1 MPIALKPG
9 SLKDP
14 EIAALFRTE
23 DPESYFADLREI
35 GHGSFGAKW
44 NDIVKEV
51 KFLKNLRH
59 ENIVEFKACFLKDHT
74 CWLVMEYCVGSA
86 SDILE
91 VHKKPLREQEIS
103 AICQQVLHGLRYLH
117 SLGRIHRDVKAGNI
131 LLTDSGVVK
140 LADFGSASLV
150 CPAQSFV
157 GTPYWMAPEVIL
169 AMDEGRYNDRADVWS
184 LGITCIELGTEK
196 KPPFFNMNAMSALY
210 HIAQNDSPSLPVGS
224 WSSDFHDF
232 VDQCLIKD
240 PALRFS
246 TETCLLH
253 PFISSARPASILFD
267 LIQRTKLLVRD
278 LDHFQYRKLRKLMYL
293 DEQQSGSSAEVSSL
307 DSEDIDSVDDDLC
320 AESASSRS
328 DSYTSTQSL
337 CGAMRSS
344 ITSVS
349 SLKKAQRS
357 LVPIVPLADDSTT
370 SPLSRTPPP
379 SGSVDTDT
387 DTDVTPPRP
396 SLTPTAKTASM
407 EMNHEQQQQQQHQHQ
422 QQEQQQQLSI
432 VGPRRR
438 KEEILA
444 WRRSRFA
451 TIRPTVTIAREQT
464 EYAAENNMH
473 EQMSGYKRMR
483 REHQKELKQ
492 LEEKFNSEMDNLKM
506 KLDREYENLLLQF
519 HKEMDKLHVTH
530 RQELD
535 KRLKTNEELER
546 KLRKAIVQQQEVEMK
561 ALQMQLKKEYKVN
574 KERLKQELKM
584 ENSSKS
590 FVEGNLKTSKQ
601 NHLHV
606 QAEAE
611 NRLIA
616 DHKFYLDFEIRKLK
630 RRRLLHYH
638 QLEQD
643 LIREEL
649 GVRGRQLQ
657 SAHTLLRRHH
667 ELTRDLEMRQLNS
680 LQNLRCQHLQ
690 KQHASE
696 LQNQQAYMKRV
707 QDELRKK
714 HAMQVK
720 QQPKELKQKELQIR
734 RQFRQAVKTQTRQYK
749 LLQLQLTQDLP
760 KDEQREVVARLKD
773 EQKRKLALLAE
784 QYEGS
789 IGEMMEKQTVQLE
802 TWQEEEARQTK
813 DKLNEELELLMAF
826 QSKQRMQMDQH
837 HEREKGRLNEKVSL
851 RLAVLENK
859 MDDEVT
865 QFERERQDRLNQLQT
880 RQNQELDVFDQASIH
895 LGFSLIALSASSSS
909 TSTASGS
916 SSSAT
921 AVANKPGVINSAS
934 IQDAIHQQPTTDNSF
949 QAVTAHHHHQHLSSS
964 SSSSKQRYEL
974 LEEDYRKNGRIEG
987 MPILKKE
994 EVCVAFSVDYN
1005 KICDSFER
1013 LEKRSSIVFSL
1024 LQAYGLL
1031 DQVRLFKPLIAD
1043 ESTVGVF
1050 HSDDYISF
1058 VKNASAGLIAEV
1070 EDVESEPMRDYGLGY
1085 DCPIFPALYEYG
1097 RATVGATVHCAQLL
1111 VDGKAKLAVNV
1122 NGGWHH
1128 ARRSAAAGF
1137 CYFNDCVVGILKLRE
1152 RFKRVLYID
1161 LDAHH
1166 GDAVEDAFCSTRSV
1180 LTVSLHCYEA
1190 GFYPCSGSM
1199 DDVGVGS
1206 GKYYAVNVP
1215 FRQGLVDEQLL
1226 STFDALVPKI
1236 VHLYRPEVVF
1246 LQLGTDGLAGDPV
1259 AAFNLTPSAYAG
1271 VVCRVLGFGKPC
1283 LLVGGGGYKPTNVSR
1298 CWALV
1303 LGALLGQNLDDDIPE
1318 HAFFSAYGPD
1328 FVLCNRHS
1336 TGTIPNLNTDHQLN
1350 ELYILERNKKNKNG
1364 TRRKNCPKL
1373 WLVME
1378 PDDDLIAWVDPDL
1391 LAREKK
1397 ITAIKKM
1404 LYASSGISNG
1414 LPSSTSSTRTTI
1426 NDGRLSLSSLADSVA
1441 QLRFANSGD
1450 SGNSNE
1456 NASSTAVER
1465 SRSLD
1470 SCLFVE
1476 FDPLNDEHY
1485 SSTSANPAEVESGPD
1500 LVVEES
1506 KKPTEGDNHAAC
1518 GQQFFHLVD
1527 YCSNASL
1534 QTRRLVDYSKSVIA
1548 DLVDQSDIYRKLVVS
1563 RRRFDLVSPDTSLKV
1578 TVHTP
1583 FDQTAPVLLFACH
1596 IRSSIGQIIGCVLC
1610 SFNSTRLLP
1619 IEQYAIKRFGVDEYL
1634 LPDSSLADYVFIH
1647 DCLKLGHDPELEL
1660 VDLAKIIQTA
1670 KIDES
1675 SLLPTLINNN
1685 NNVNSTTGIG
1695 LLKRDDLQVV
1705 LNTIRQECEKLID
1718 ESAAVDAVHRKVNS
1732 KFVVQSVKALCSLF
1746 HRVENLSLIKA
1757 VKKFITACNMEI
1769 VVNGEMQSEIAIRK
1783 KYKNVKNAI
1792 SYLVDAI
1799 EKFCINFCQSFEV
1812 DFSVELSANFRTDP
1826 STSCPFRPLD
1836 ITDSEVNFHFMI
1848 ETVHSLPQNW
1858 TTKYSQFYLACHLI
1872 HGDRELCSAF
1882 KTNCGRSDRH
1892 FYEYLL
1898 FDAWITL
1905 PIPLCALPRETKLCL
1920 ALYGQRIDSNPSS
1933 CDQNSS
1939 TTAGIV
1945 ACLID
1950 EQLCFSVTPLF
1961 DIDNIL
1967 LNGTKFVTFYPGSE
1981 LKSWLPQL
1989 SCQWSESP
1997 ICVVS
2002 FPYNEP
2008 KMRFPHILPNAT
2020 LNIGK
2025 FDQLDCNV
2033 KLLLEDMI
2041 ENRALKELDRDEKDF
2056 IWEKRIYLTN
2066 FDEALPLVLSSAI
2079 SWDWACLS
2087 NIYALVQL
2095 WRPVPTGIA
2104 MELLLPNCPDEF
2116 VRKYAVSCLE
2126 CNPVDSLMD
2135 ILPQLVEVLRFERFE
2150 CSSLAECLLKFAVE
2164 SRAFAELES
2173 HKTHPGLGL
2182 RCRLL
2187 QNVLVTVVGPGMPTE
2202 VRLQVE
2208 LLSRLDSIS
2217 EMVKRESRDDK
2228 KSKAL
2233 LVQLHLLDSW
2243 LLQTHVRVPLN
2254 PSVLAVGVF
2263 TENSKIYRS
2272 LTCPVKVSFRTVS
2285 SNFDVMYKSGDDLR
2299 QDSLVLQMIRLMDH
2313 LWLKENLDLRMVV
2326 FRILPLQDKKGVI
2339 ELVKNSK
2346 TLREIQVEEG
2356 GMTGVLRDD
2365 LIQKWLQ
2372 KQNPSELEYQIALK
2386 NFRLSCAGWS
2396 VGTYVL
2402 GIGDRH
2408 NDNVMITSKGHLFH
2422 IDFGKYL
2429 GDAQMFGS
2437 FRRDRVPF
2445 LLTNDMLYAIN
2456 AGESTKSAFFQQF
2469 VDCCCN
2475 AFNIIRKHSTL
2486 FVNLMQLVMLYS
2498 SIPGLTRDSIAYMYQ
2513 NFWLECTDSEASM
2526 RFTRLIEETLR
2537 SKFPKLNFLVHTV
2550 VQGQRKTGHL
2560 STGQIL
2566 SFVPQTYT
2574 AQTDGTI
2581 QSVQVIDCE
2590 KWHVPAKVYMYKMK
2604 VERENVKVPSFVYRS
2619 YDEFCEFAE
2628 SIYFRFPLIKM
2639 HSLPRGVT
2647 LRSNVRGVAVRRQ
2660 SEIAQFIRSLFHYA
2674 EEISHSDLVY
2684 TFFHPIF
2691 RDEQADIKSKTQN
2704 LHHPENV
2711 SGEVKVQVE
2720 FRQGLLEIFIN
2731 HARNLSLINGI
2742 NLPDSYVKCYILPD
2756 KRGWSKKKTRV
2767 VRGTRD
2773 PTYNEMFV
2781 YRVPASQLKCKV
2793 LEISV
2798 WHYDLLKG
2806 NNFLGSIAIPMA
2818 DICDIPVQMAN
2829 TKWAYVRK
2837 FEQAEMCLMNTWIVV
2852 RLDGCSFRR
2861 FTEEHR
2867 FEKPN
2872 DLAGLKLMYSA
2883 AKSVMNNYKDIR
2895 IAYGHSDE
2903 FSFVFWKRTN
2913 LWNRRLQKFVS
2924 TITSLF
2930 TSNYI
2935 FQWNFHFND
2944 NRPLIWAPCFDGRV
2958 ILYPTDENLTD
2969 YLKWRQ
2975 ADCHINNL
2983 YNTVF
2988 WKLVNEGQ
2996 LKPAEAEKRLCGST
3010 AADKN
3015 EILFSQFNTNYNN
3028 EPDIFRKGTVLYR
3041 NVDGETVNTF
3051 HGSIIDDQFWQS
3063 NAHLLN

>member
-344 ITSVS
+344 ITS
-349 SLKKAQRS
+349 
-357 LVPIVPLADDSTT
+357 
-370 SPLSRTPPP
+370 
-379 SGSVDTDT
+379 
-387 DTDVTPPRP
+387 
-396 SLTPTAKTASM
+396 
-407 EMNHEQQQQQQHQHQ
+407 
-422 QQEQQQQLSI
+422 
-432 VGPRRR
+432 
-438 KEEILA
+438 EEILA

-895 LGFSLIALSASSSS
+895 LGFSLIAL
-909 TSTASGS
+909 
-916 SSSAT
+916 
-921 AVANKPGVINSAS
+921 
-934 IQDAIHQQPTTDNSF
+934 
-949 QAVTAHHHHQHLSSS
+949 
-964 SSSSKQRYEL
+964 
-974 LEEDYRKNGRIEG
+974 GRIEG

-1137 CYFNDCVVGILKLRE
+1137 CYFNDCVIGILKLRE

-1190 GFYPCSGSM
+1190 GFYPCSGSV

-1206 GKYYAVNVP
+1206 GKYYAINVP

-1441 QLRFANSGD
+1441 QLRFVNSGD

-1527 YCSNASL
+1527 CCSNASL
-1534 QTRRLVDYSKSVIA
+1534 QARRLVDYSKSVIA

-1685 NNVNSTTGIG
+1685 NNINSTTGIG
-1695 LLKRDDLQVV
+1695 SLKRDDLQVV

-1769 VVNGEMQSEIAIRK
+1769 VVNGEMQSEMAIRK

-1848 ETVHSLPQNW
+1848 ETVHSLPQHW

-1950 EQLCFSVTPLF
+1950 EQLCFSVTPVF

-1989 SCQWSESP
+1989 SSQWSESP

-2041 ENRALKELDRDEKDF
+2041 ENRALKEYAQLDRDEKDF

-2135 ILPQLVEVLRFERFE
+2135 ILPQLVEVGSKVLRFERFE

-2272 LTCPVKVSFRTVS
+2272 LTCPVKVSFRTVN

-2590 KWHVPAKVYMYKMK
+2590 KWHVPAKIYMYKMK

-2818 DICDIPVQMAN
+2818 DICDIPGLKMSD
-2829 TKWAYVRK
+2829 W
-2837 FEQAEMCLMNTWIVV
+2837 F
-2852 RLDGCSFRR
+2852 RLENRR
-2861 FTEEHR
+2861 FKT
-2867 FEKPN
+2867 
-2872 DLAGLKLMYSA
+2872 
-2883 AKSVMNNYKDIR
+2883 
-2895 IAYGHSDE
+2895 
-2903 FSFVFWKRTN
+2903 
-2913 LWNRRLQKFVS
+2913 
-2924 TITSLF
+2924 
-2930 TSNYI
+2930 
-2935 FQWNFHFND
+2935 
-2944 NRPLIWAPCFDGRV
+2944 
-2958 ILYPTDENLTD
+2958 
-2969 YLKWRQ
+2969 
-2975 ADCHINNL
+2975 
-2983 YNTVF
+2983 
-2988 WKLVNEGQ
+2988 
-2996 LKPAEAEKRLCGST
+2996 
-3010 AADKN
+3010 
-3015 EILFSQFNTNYNN
+3015 
-3028 EPDIFRKGTVLYR
+3028 
-3041 NVDGETVNTF
+3041 
-3051 HGSIIDDQFWQS
+3051 
-3063 NAHLLN
+3063 

>member
-1 MPIALKPG
+1 
-9 SLKDP
+9 
-14 EIAALFRTE
+14 
-23 DPESYFADLREI
+23 
-35 GHGSFGAKW
+35 
-44 NDIVKEV
+44 
-51 KFLKNLRH
+51 
-59 ENIVEFKACFLKDHT
+59 
-74 CWLVMEYCVGSA
+74 
-86 SDILE
+86 
-91 VHKKPLREQEIS
+91 
-103 AICQQVLHGLRYLH
+103 
-117 SLGRIHRDVKAGNI
+117 
-131 LLTDSGVVK
+131 
-140 LADFGSASLV
+140 
-150 CPAQSFV
+150 
-157 GTPYWMAPEVIL
+157 
-169 AMDEGRYNDRADVWS
+169 
-184 LGITCIELGTEK
+184 
-196 KPPFFNMNAMSALY
+196 MSALY

-253 PFISSARPASILFD
+253 PFISSARPTSILFD

-344 ITSVS
+344 ITS
-349 SLKKAQRS
+349 
-357 LVPIVPLADDSTT
+357 
-370 SPLSRTPPP
+370 
-379 SGSVDTDT
+379 
-387 DTDVTPPRP
+387 
-396 SLTPTAKTASM
+396 
-407 EMNHEQQQQQQHQHQ
+407 
-422 QQEQQQQLSI
+422 
-432 VGPRRR
+432 
-438 KEEILA
+438 EEILA

-802 TWQEEEARQTK
+802 TWQEEEARQSK

-895 LGFSLIALSASSSS
+895 LGFSLIAL
-909 TSTASGS
+909 
-916 SSSAT
+916 
-921 AVANKPGVINSAS
+921 
-934 IQDAIHQQPTTDNSF
+934 
-949 QAVTAHHHHQHLSSS
+949 
-964 SSSSKQRYEL
+964 
-974 LEEDYRKNGRIEG
+974 GRIEG

-1137 CYFNDCVVGILKLRE
+1137 CYFNDCVIGILKLRE

-1190 GFYPCSGSM
+1190 GFYPCSGSV

-1350 ELYILERNKKNKNG
+1350 ELHILETKKKNKNG
-1364 TRRKNCPKL
+1364 TRRKNCLKL

-1378 PDDDLIAWVDPDL
+1378 PDDDDLIAWVDPDL

-1426 NDGRLSLSSLADSVA
+1426 NDGRLSLADSVA
-1441 QLRFANSGD
+1441 QLRFGSSGD
-1450 SGNSNE
+1450 SGSNNE

-1476 FDPLNDEHY
+1476 FDPLNDEHC
-1485 SSTSANPAEVESGPD
+1485 SSASANPAEVESGPD
-1500 LVVEES
+1500 LVVEEP

-1527 YCSNASL
+1527 RCSNASL
-1534 QTRRLVDYSKSVIA
+1534 QARRLVDYSKSVIA

-1619 IEQYAIKRFGVDEYL
+1619 IEQYAIKT
-1634 LPDSSLADYVFIH
+1634 S
-1647 DCLKLGHDPELEL
+1647 
-1660 VDLAKIIQTA
+1660 

-1675 SLLPTLINNN
+1675 SLLSTLINNN
-1685 NNVNSTTGIG
+1685 NKNNINSTTGIG
-1695 LLKRDDLQVV
+1695 SLKRDDLQVV

-1718 ESAAVDAVHRKVNS
+1718 ESAAVDAV
-1732 KFVVQSVKALCSLF
+1732 L
-1746 HRVENLSLIKA
+1746 
-1757 VKKFITACNMEI
+1757 
-1769 VVNGEMQSEIAIRK
+1769 NGEMQSETAIRK

-1792 SYLVDAI
+1792 SCLVDAI

-1812 DFSVELSANFRTDP
+1812 NFSVELSPNFPTDS
-1826 STSCPFRPLD
+1826 STSCPFRPSD

-1848 ETVHSLPQNW
+1848 ETVHSLPQKW
-1858 TTKYSQFYLACHLI
+1858 TTEYSQFYLACHLI

-1898 FDAWITL
+1898 FDAWHSFERYQICHLLSGLGTQ
-1905 PIPLCALPRETKLCL
+1905 IL
-1920 ALYGQRIDSNPSS
+1920 A
-1933 CDQNSS
+1933 
-1939 TTAGIV
+1939 TT
-1945 ACLID
+1945 
-1950 EQLCFSVTPLF
+1950 T
-1961 DIDNIL
+1961 
-1967 LNGTKFVTFYPGSE
+1967 
-1981 LKSWLPQL
+1981 
-1989 SCQWSESP
+1989 
-1997 ICVVS
+1997 
-2002 FPYNEP
+2002 
-2008 KMRFPHILPNAT
+2008 
-2020 LNIGK
+2020 
-2025 FDQLDCNV
+2025 
-2033 KLLLEDMI
+2033 
-2041 ENRALKELDRDEKDF
+2041 
-2056 IWEKRIYLTN
+2056 
-2066 FDEALPLVLSSAI
+2066 
-2079 SWDWACLS
+2079 
-2087 NIYALVQL
+2087 
-2095 WRPVPTGIA
+2095 VP
-2104 MELLLPNCPDEF
+2104 M
-2116 VRKYAVSCLE
+2116 VRKSNLRCLFPLQRTENAFSPYTTEHDTEHWQIRSARLQCQTFARRYDRKSCFE
-2126 CNPVDSLMD
+2126 R
-2135 ILPQLVEVLRFERFE
+2135 VLRFERFE
-2150 CSSLAECLLKFAVE
+2150 CSSLAKCLLKFAVE
-2164 SRAFAELES
+2164 SRAFAFALFWFALILVVVCFFEKIIYRFQGIGKS
-2173 HKTHPGLGL
+2173 QSSSWLGFAL
-2182 RCRLL
+2182 PFVAKR
-2187 QNVLVTVVGPGMPTE
+2187 VGD
-2202 VRLQVE
+2202 
-2208 LLSRLDSIS
+2208 SRRPRYADRSTFA
-2217 EMVKRESRDDK
+2217 SRT
-2228 KSKAL
+2228 SQQKAL

-2263 TENSKIYRS
+2263 TENGKVYRS

-2285 SNFDVMYKSGDDLR
+2285 SNFDIMYKSGDDLR
-2299 QDSLVLQMIRLMDH
+2299 QDSLVLQMIHLMDH

-2372 KQNPSELEYQIALK
+2372 KQNPSELEYQI
-2386 NFRLSCAGWS
+2386 
-2396 VGTYVL
+2396 
-2402 GIGDRH
+2402 
-2408 NDNVMITSKGHLFH
+2408 
-2422 IDFGKYL
+2422 
-2429 GDAQMFGS
+2429 
-2437 FRRDRVPF
+2437 
-2445 LLTNDMLYAIN
+2445 
-2456 AGESTKSAFFQQF
+2456 
-2469 VDCCCN
+2469 
-2475 AFNIIRKHSTL
+2475 
-2486 FVNLMQLVMLYS
+2486 
-2498 SIPGLTRDSIAYMYQ
+2498 
-2513 NFWLECTDSEASM
+2513 
-2526 RFTRLIEETLR
+2526 
-2537 SKFPKLNFLVHTV
+2537 
-2550 VQGQRKTGHL
+2550 
-2560 STGQIL
+2560 
-2566 SFVPQTYT
+2566 
-2574 AQTDGTI
+2574 
-2581 QSVQVIDCE
+2581 
-2590 KWHVPAKVYMYKMK
+2590 MYKMK

-2647 LRSNVRGVAVRRQ
+2647 LRSNVRGVA
-2660 SEIAQFIRSLFHYA
+2660 
-2674 EEISHSDLVY
+2674 SDLVY

-2731 HARNLSLINGI
+2731 HA
-2742 NLPDSYVKCYILPD
+2742 P
-2756 KRGWSKKKTRV
+2756 
-2767 VRGTRD
+2767 
-2773 PTYNEMFV
+2773 
-2781 YRVPASQLKCKV
+2781 
-2793 LEISV
+2793 
-2798 WHYDLLKG
+2798 
-2806 NNFLGSIAIPMA
+2806 
-2818 DICDIPVQMAN
+2818 
-2829 TKWAYVRK
+2829 
-2837 FEQAEMCLMNTWIVV
+2837 
-2852 RLDGCSFRR
+2852 
-2861 FTEEHR
+2861 
-2867 FEKPN
+2867 
-2872 DLAGLKLMYSA
+2872 GLKLMYAA
-2883 AKSVMNNYKDIR
+2883 AKTVMNNYKDIR

-2903 FSFVFWKRTN
+2903 FSFVFWKRTD

-2958 ILYPTDENLTD
+2958 VLYPTDENLTD

>member
-184 LGITCIELGTEK
+184 LGITCIELAEK

-357 LVPIVPLADDSTT
+357 LIPIVPLADDSTT

-964 SSSSKQRYEL
+964 SSSKQRYEL

-1137 CYFNDCVVGILKLRE
+1137 CYFNDCVIGILKLRE

-1190 GFYPCSGSM
+1190 GFYPCSGSV

-1303 LGALLGQNLDDDIPE
+1303 LGALLGKNLDDDIPE

-1350 ELYILERNKKNKNG
+1350 ELYILERNKKTKNG
-1364 TRRKNCPKL
+1364 TRRKYCPKL

-1441 QLRFANSGD
+1441 QLRFVSGGD

-1456 NASSTAVER
+1456 NANSTAVER

-1527 YCSNASL
+1527 YCSNASM
-1534 QTRRLVDYSKSVIA
+1534 QARRLVDYSKSVIA

-1619 IEQYAIKRFGVDEYL
+1619 IEQYAIK
-1634 LPDSSLADYVFIH
+1634 
-1647 DCLKLGHDPELEL
+1647 
-1660 VDLAKIIQTA
+1660 TA

-1685 NNVNSTTGIG
+1685 NNINSTTGIG
-1695 LLKRDDLQVV
+1695 SLKRDDLQVV

-1718 ESAAVDAVHRKVNS
+1718 ESAAVDAV
-1732 KFVVQSVKALCSLF
+1732 L
-1746 HRVENLSLIKA
+1746 
-1757 VKKFITACNMEI
+1757 
-1769 VVNGEMQSEIAIRK
+1769 NGEMQSEMAIRK

-1792 SYLVDAI
+1792 NYLVDAI

-1812 DFSVELSANFRTDP
+1812 DFSVKLSANFRTET

-1892 FYEYLL
+1892 FYEYL
-1898 FDAWITL
+1898 F
-1905 PIPLCALPRETKLCL
+1905 
-1920 ALYGQRIDSNPSS
+1920 
-1933 CDQNSS
+1933 
-1939 TTAGIV
+1939 
-1945 ACLID
+1945 
-1950 EQLCFSVTPLF
+1950 
-1961 DIDNIL
+1961 IL
-1967 LNGTKFVTFYPGSE
+1967 LNGTKFLTFYPGSE

-1989 SCQWSESP
+1989 SSQWSESP

-2041 ENRALKELDRDEKDF
+2041 ENRALKE
-2056 IWEKRIYLTN
+2056 
-2066 FDEALPLVLSSAI
+2066 
-2079 SWDWACLS
+2079 
-2087 NIYALVQL
+2087 
-2095 WRPVPTGIA
+2095 
-2104 MELLLPNCPDEF
+2104 
-2116 VRKYAVSCLE
+2116 
-2126 CNPVDSLMD
+2126 
-2135 ILPQLVEVLRFERFE
+2135 
-2150 CSSLAECLLKFAVE
+2150 
-2164 SRAFAELES
+2164 ELES

-2254 PSVLAVGVF
+2254 PSVLAVGIF

-2818 DICDIPVQMAN
+2818 DICDIPGLKMSD
-2829 TKWAYVRK
+2829 W
-2837 FEQAEMCLMNTWIVV
+2837 F
-2852 RLDGCSFRR
+2852 RLENRR
-2861 FTEEHR
+2861 FKT
-2867 FEKPN
+2867 
-2872 DLAGLKLMYSA
+2872 
-2883 AKSVMNNYKDIR
+2883 
-2895 IAYGHSDE
+2895 
-2903 FSFVFWKRTN
+2903 
-2913 LWNRRLQKFVS
+2913 
-2924 TITSLF
+2924 
-2930 TSNYI
+2930 
-2935 FQWNFHFND
+2935 
-2944 NRPLIWAPCFDGRV
+2944 
-2958 ILYPTDENLTD
+2958 
-2969 YLKWRQ
+2969 
-2975 ADCHINNL
+2975 
-2983 YNTVF
+2983 
-2988 WKLVNEGQ
+2988 
-2996 LKPAEAEKRLCGST
+2996 
-3010 AADKN
+3010 
-3015 EILFSQFNTNYNN
+3015 
-3028 EPDIFRKGTVLYR
+3028 
-3041 NVDGETVNTF
+3041 
-3051 HGSIIDDQFWQS
+3051 
-3063 NAHLLN
+3063 

>member
-1 MPIALKPG
+1 MVQG
-9 SLKDP
+9 
-14 EIAALFRTE
+14 
-23 DPESYFADLREI
+23 
-35 GHGSFGAKW
+35 
-44 NDIVKEV
+44 
-51 KFLKNLRH
+51 KF
-59 ENIVEFKACFLKDHT
+59 
-74 CWLVMEYCVGSA
+74 
-86 SDILE
+86 
-91 VHKKPLREQEIS
+91 
-103 AICQQVLHGLRYLH
+103 
-117 SLGRIHRDVKAGNI
+117 
-131 LLTDSGVVK
+131 
-140 LADFGSASLV
+140 
-150 CPAQSFV
+150 
-157 GTPYWMAPEVIL
+157 
-169 AMDEGRYNDRADVWS
+169 
-184 LGITCIELGTEK
+184 
-196 KPPFFNMNAMSALY
+196 
-210 HIAQNDSPSLPVGS
+210 
-224 WSSDFHDF
+224 
-232 VDQCLIKD
+232 
-240 PALRFS
+240 
-246 TETCLLH
+246 
-253 PFISSARPASILFD
+253 
-267 LIQRTKLLVRD
+267 
-278 LDHFQYRKLRKLMYL
+278 
-293 DEQQSGSSAEVSSL
+293 
-307 DSEDIDSVDDDLC
+307 
-320 AESASSRS
+320 
-328 DSYTSTQSL
+328 
-337 CGAMRSS
+337 
-344 ITSVS
+344 
-349 SLKKAQRS
+349 
-357 LVPIVPLADDSTT
+357 
-370 SPLSRTPPP
+370 
-379 SGSVDTDT
+379 
-387 DTDVTPPRP
+387 
-396 SLTPTAKTASM
+396 
-407 EMNHEQQQQQQHQHQ
+407 
-422 QQEQQQQLSI
+422 
-432 VGPRRR
+432 
-438 KEEILA
+438 
-444 WRRSRFA
+444 
-451 TIRPTVTIAREQT
+451 
-464 EYAAENNMH
+464 
-473 EQMSGYKRMR
+473 
-483 REHQKELKQ
+483 
-492 LEEKFNSEMDNLKM
+492 
-506 KLDREYENLLLQF
+506 
-519 HKEMDKLHVTH
+519 
-530 RQELD
+530 
-535 KRLKTNEELER
+535 
-546 KLRKAIVQQQEVEMK
+546 
-561 ALQMQLKKEYKVN
+561 
-574 KERLKQELKM
+574 
-584 ENSSKS
+584 
-590 FVEGNLKTSKQ
+590 
-601 NHLHV
+601 
-606 QAEAE
+606 
-611 NRLIA
+611 
-616 DHKFYLDFEIRKLK
+616 
-630 RRRLLHYH
+630 
-638 QLEQD
+638 
-643 LIREEL
+643 
-649 GVRGRQLQ
+649 
-657 SAHTLLRRHH
+657 
-667 ELTRDLEMRQLNS
+667 
-680 LQNLRCQHLQ
+680 
-690 KQHASE
+690 
-696 LQNQQAYMKRV
+696 
-707 QDELRKK
+707 
-714 HAMQVK
+714 
-720 QQPKELKQKELQIR
+720 
-734 RQFRQAVKTQTRQYK
+734 
-749 LLQLQLTQDLP
+749 
-760 KDEQREVVARLKD
+760 
-773 EQKRKLALLAE
+773 
-784 QYEGS
+784 
-789 IGEMMEKQTVQLE
+789 
-802 TWQEEEARQTK
+802 
-813 DKLNEELELLMAF
+813 
-826 QSKQRMQMDQH
+826 
-837 HEREKGRLNEKVSL
+837 
-851 RLAVLENK
+851 
-859 MDDEVT
+859 
-865 QFERERQDRLNQLQT
+865 
-880 RQNQELDVFDQASIH
+880 
-895 LGFSLIALSASSSS
+895 
-909 TSTASGS
+909 
-916 SSSAT
+916 
-921 AVANKPGVINSAS
+921 
-934 IQDAIHQQPTTDNSF
+934 
-949 QAVTAHHHHQHLSSS
+949 
-964 SSSSKQRYEL
+964 
-974 LEEDYRKNGRIEG
+974 GRIEG

-1137 CYFNDCVVGILKLRE
+1137 CYFNDCVIGILKLRE

-1190 GFYPCSGSM
+1190 GFYPCSGSV

-1283 LLVGGGGYKPTNVSR
+1283 LLVGGGGYMPTNVSR

-1364 TRRKNCPKL
+1364 TKRKNCTQL

-1397 ITAIKKM
+1397 ITAIKKV

-1441 QLRFANSGD
+1441 QLRFVSSGD
-1450 SGNSNE
+1450 SGNNNE

-1500 LVVEES
+1500 LVVEEP
-1506 KKPTEGDNHAAC
+1506 KNPTEGDNRAAC
-1518 GQQFFHLVD
+1518 GQQFFHVVD
-1527 YCSNASL
+1527 YCSKASL
-1534 QTRRLVDYSKSVIA
+1534 QARRLVDYSKSVIA

-1634 LPDSSLADYVFIH
+1634 LPDSALADYVFVH

-1660 VDLAKIIQTA
+1660 VDLPKIIQTA

-1685 NNVNSTTGIG
+1685 NNNNINSTTGIG
-1695 LLKRDDLQVV
+1695 SLKRDDLQVV

-1769 VVNGEMQSEIAIRK
+1769 VVNGEMQSEMAIRK

-1792 SYLVDAI
+1792 SYLVDAT

-1812 DFSVELSANFRTDP
+1812 NFSVELSANFRTDP

-1920 ALYGQRIDSNPSS
+1920 ALYGQRVDSNPSS

-1989 SCQWSESP
+1989 SQWSESP

-2008 KMRFPHILPNAT
+2008 KMRFPDILPNTT

-2116 VRKYAVSCLE
+2116 VRKYAVSCLK

-2135 ILPQLVEVLRFERFE
+2135 ILPQLVEVGSNVLRFERFE

-2164 SRAFAELES
+2164 SRAFAFALFWFALIVVLELES
-2173 HKTHPGLGL
+2173 HKTHPGWGL

-2202 VRLQVE
+2202 VRLQVD

-2228 KSKAL
+2228 KSKTL

-2272 LTCPVKVSFRTVS
+2272 LTCPVKVSFRTVN
-2285 SNFDVMYKSGDDLR
+2285 SNFDIMYKSGDDLR
-2299 QDSLVLQMIRLMDH
+2299 QDSLVLQMIRLMDY
-2313 LWLKENLDLRMVV
+2313 LWLKEHLDLRMVV

-2372 KQNPSELEYQIALK
+2372 KQNPSELEYQI
-2386 NFRLSCAGWS
+2386 
-2396 VGTYVL
+2396 
-2402 GIGDRH
+2402 
-2408 NDNVMITSKGHLFH
+2408 
-2422 IDFGKYL
+2422 
-2429 GDAQMFGS
+2429 
-2437 FRRDRVPF
+2437 
-2445 LLTNDMLYAIN
+2445 
-2456 AGESTKSAFFQQF
+2456 
-2469 VDCCCN
+2469 
-2475 AFNIIRKHSTL
+2475 
-2486 FVNLMQLVMLYS
+2486 
-2498 SIPGLTRDSIAYMYQ
+2498 
-2513 NFWLECTDSEASM
+2513 
-2526 RFTRLIEETLR
+2526 
-2537 SKFPKLNFLVHTV
+2537 
-2550 VQGQRKTGHL
+2550 
-2560 STGQIL
+2560 
-2566 SFVPQTYT
+2566 
-2574 AQTDGTI
+2574 
-2581 QSVQVIDCE
+2581 
-2590 KWHVPAKVYMYKMK
+2590 MYKMK

-2647 LRSNVRGVAVRRQ
+2647 LRSNVRGVA
-2660 SEIAQFIRSLFHYA
+2660 
-2674 EEISHSDLVY
+2674 SDLVY

-2731 HARNLSLINGI
+2731 HA
-2742 NLPDSYVKCYILPD
+2742 P
-2756 KRGWSKKKTRV
+2756 
-2767 VRGTRD
+2767 
-2773 PTYNEMFV
+2773 
-2781 YRVPASQLKCKV
+2781 
-2793 LEISV
+2793 
-2798 WHYDLLKG
+2798 
-2806 NNFLGSIAIPMA
+2806 
-2818 DICDIPVQMAN
+2818 
-2829 TKWAYVRK
+2829 
-2837 FEQAEMCLMNTWIVV
+2837 
-2852 RLDGCSFRR
+2852 
-2861 FTEEHR
+2861 
-2867 FEKPN
+2867 
-2872 DLAGLKLMYSA
+2872 GLKLMYGA

-2903 FSFVFWKRTN
+2903 FSFVFWKRTD

-2958 ILYPTDENLTD
+2958 VLYPTDENLTD

-3063 NAHLLN
+3063 NAHLLK

>member
-407 EMNHEQQQQQQHQHQ
+407 EMNHEQQQQQQHQQQ

-1137 CYFNDCVVGILKLRE
+1137 CYFNDCVIGILKLRE

-1190 GFYPCSGSM
+1190 GFYPCSGSV

-1206 GKYYAVNVP
+1206 GKYYAINVP

-1441 QLRFANSGD
+1441 QLRFVNSGD

-1527 YCSNASL
+1527 CCSNASL
-1534 QTRRLVDYSKSVIA
+1534 QARRLVDYSKSVIA

-1619 IEQYAIKRFGVDEYL
+1619 IEQYAIK
-1634 LPDSSLADYVFIH
+1634 
-1647 DCLKLGHDPELEL
+1647 
-1660 VDLAKIIQTA
+1660 TA

-1685 NNVNSTTGIG
+1685 NNINSTTGIG
-1695 LLKRDDLQVV
+1695 SLKRDDLQVV

-1718 ESAAVDAVHRKVNS
+1718 ESAAVDAV
-1732 KFVVQSVKALCSLF
+1732 L
-1746 HRVENLSLIKA
+1746 
-1757 VKKFITACNMEI
+1757 
-1769 VVNGEMQSEIAIRK
+1769 NGEMQSEMAIRK

-1848 ETVHSLPQNW
+1848 ETVHSLPQHW

-1892 FYEYLL
+1892 FYEYL
-1898 FDAWITL
+1898 F
-1905 PIPLCALPRETKLCL
+1905 
-1920 ALYGQRIDSNPSS
+1920 
-1933 CDQNSS
+1933 
-1939 TTAGIV
+1939 
-1945 ACLID
+1945 
-1950 EQLCFSVTPLF
+1950 
-1961 DIDNIL
+1961 IL

-1989 SCQWSESP
+1989 SSQWSESP

-2041 ENRALKELDRDEKDF
+2041 ENRALKEFYDLNASNVLLWPNGIGKSQNSSWF
-2056 IWEKRIYLTN
+2056 G
-2066 FDEALPLVLSSAI
+2066 FALPFVAKRFGDSR
-2079 SWDWACLS
+2079 WPR
-2087 NIYALVQL
+2087 YAD
-2095 WRPVPTGIA
+2095 RST
-2104 MELLLPNCPDEF
+2104 
-2116 VRKYAVSCLE
+2116 
-2126 CNPVDSLMD
+2126 
-2135 ILPQLVEVLRFERFE
+2135 
-2150 CSSLAECLLKFAVE
+2150 FA
-2164 SRAFAELES
+2164 SRTS
-2173 HKTHPGLGL
+2173 
-2182 RCRLL
+2182 
-2187 QNVLVTVVGPGMPTE
+2187 Q
-2202 VRLQVE
+2202 Q
-2208 LLSRLDSIS
+2208 
-2217 EMVKRESRDDK
+2217 
-2228 KSKAL
+2228 KAL

-2272 LTCPVKVSFRTVS
+2272 LTCPVKVSFRTVN

-2372 KQNPSELEYQIALK
+2372 KQNPSELEYQI
-2386 NFRLSCAGWS
+2386 
-2396 VGTYVL
+2396 
-2402 GIGDRH
+2402 
-2408 NDNVMITSKGHLFH
+2408 
-2422 IDFGKYL
+2422 
-2429 GDAQMFGS
+2429 
-2437 FRRDRVPF
+2437 
-2445 LLTNDMLYAIN
+2445 
-2456 AGESTKSAFFQQF
+2456 
-2469 VDCCCN
+2469 
-2475 AFNIIRKHSTL
+2475 
-2486 FVNLMQLVMLYS
+2486 
-2498 SIPGLTRDSIAYMYQ
+2498 
-2513 NFWLECTDSEASM
+2513 
-2526 RFTRLIEETLR
+2526 
-2537 SKFPKLNFLVHTV
+2537 
-2550 VQGQRKTGHL
+2550 
-2560 STGQIL
+2560 
-2566 SFVPQTYT
+2566 
-2574 AQTDGTI
+2574 
-2581 QSVQVIDCE
+2581 
-2590 KWHVPAKVYMYKMK
+2590 MYKMK

-2647 LRSNVRGVAVRRQ
+2647 LRSNVRGVA
-2660 SEIAQFIRSLFHYA
+2660 
-2674 EEISHSDLVY
+2674 SDLVY

-2731 HARNLSLINGI
+2731 HA
-2742 NLPDSYVKCYILPD
+2742 P
-2756 KRGWSKKKTRV
+2756 
-2767 VRGTRD
+2767 
-2773 PTYNEMFV
+2773 
-2781 YRVPASQLKCKV
+2781 
-2793 LEISV
+2793 
-2798 WHYDLLKG
+2798 
-2806 NNFLGSIAIPMA
+2806 
-2818 DICDIPVQMAN
+2818 
-2829 TKWAYVRK
+2829 
-2837 FEQAEMCLMNTWIVV
+2837 
-2852 RLDGCSFRR
+2852 
-2861 FTEEHR
+2861 
-2867 FEKPN
+2867 
-2872 DLAGLKLMYSA
+2872 GLKLMYNA

-2935 FQWNFHFND
+2935 FQWNFHFID

-2996 LKPAEAEKRLCGST
+2996 LKPAEAEKRLCGSS

-3063 NAHLLN
+3063 NVHLLN

>member
-1 MPIALKPG
+1 MHV
-9 SLKDP
+9 
-14 EIAALFRTE
+14 R
-23 DPESYFADLREI
+23 
-35 GHGSFGAKW
+35 
-44 NDIVKEV
+44 
-51 KFLKNLRH
+51 
-59 ENIVEFKACFLKDHT
+59 
-74 CWLVMEYCVGSA
+74 MCV
-86 SDILE
+86 I
-91 VHKKPLREQEIS
+91 
-103 AICQQVLHGLRYLH
+103 
-117 SLGRIHRDVKAGNI
+117 
-131 LLTDSGVVK
+131 
-140 LADFGSASLV
+140 
-150 CPAQSFV
+150 
-157 GTPYWMAPEVIL
+157 
-169 AMDEGRYNDRADVWS
+169 
-184 LGITCIELGTEK
+184 
-196 KPPFFNMNAMSALY
+196 
-210 HIAQNDSPSLPVGS
+210 
-224 WSSDFHDF
+224 
-232 VDQCLIKD
+232 
-240 PALRFS
+240 
-246 TETCLLH
+246 
-253 PFISSARPASILFD
+253 
-267 LIQRTKLLVRD
+267 
-278 LDHFQYRKLRKLMYL
+278 
-293 DEQQSGSSAEVSSL
+293 
-307 DSEDIDSVDDDLC
+307 
-320 AESASSRS
+320 
-328 DSYTSTQSL
+328 
-337 CGAMRSS
+337 
-344 ITSVS
+344 
-349 SLKKAQRS
+349 
-357 LVPIVPLADDSTT
+357 
-370 SPLSRTPPP
+370 
-379 SGSVDTDT
+379 
-387 DTDVTPPRP
+387 
-396 SLTPTAKTASM
+396 
-407 EMNHEQQQQQQHQHQ
+407 
-422 QQEQQQQLSI
+422 
-432 VGPRRR
+432 
-438 KEEILA
+438 
-444 WRRSRFA
+444 
-451 TIRPTVTIAREQT
+451 
-464 EYAAENNMH
+464 
-473 EQMSGYKRMR
+473 
-483 REHQKELKQ
+483 
-492 LEEKFNSEMDNLKM
+492 
-506 KLDREYENLLLQF
+506 
-519 HKEMDKLHVTH
+519 
-530 RQELD
+530 
-535 KRLKTNEELER
+535 
-546 KLRKAIVQQQEVEMK
+546 
-561 ALQMQLKKEYKVN
+561 
-574 KERLKQELKM
+574 
-584 ENSSKS
+584 
-590 FVEGNLKTSKQ
+590 
-601 NHLHV
+601 
-606 QAEAE
+606 
-611 NRLIA
+611 
-616 DHKFYLDFEIRKLK
+616 
-630 RRRLLHYH
+630 
-638 QLEQD
+638 
-643 LIREEL
+643 
-649 GVRGRQLQ
+649 
-657 SAHTLLRRHH
+657 
-667 ELTRDLEMRQLNS
+667 
-680 LQNLRCQHLQ
+680 
-690 KQHASE
+690 
-696 LQNQQAYMKRV
+696 
-707 QDELRKK
+707 
-714 HAMQVK
+714 
-720 QQPKELKQKELQIR
+720 
-734 RQFRQAVKTQTRQYK
+734 
-749 LLQLQLTQDLP
+749 
-760 KDEQREVVARLKD
+760 
-773 EQKRKLALLAE
+773 
-784 QYEGS
+784 
-789 IGEMMEKQTVQLE
+789 
-802 TWQEEEARQTK
+802 
-813 DKLNEELELLMAF
+813 
-826 QSKQRMQMDQH
+826 
-837 HEREKGRLNEKVSL
+837 
-851 RLAVLENK
+851 
-859 MDDEVT
+859 
-865 QFERERQDRLNQLQT
+865 
-880 RQNQELDVFDQASIH
+880 
-895 LGFSLIALSASSSS
+895 
-909 TSTASGS
+909 
-916 SSSAT
+916 
-921 AVANKPGVINSAS
+921 
-934 IQDAIHQQPTTDNSF
+934 
-949 QAVTAHHHHQHLSSS
+949 
-964 SSSSKQRYEL
+964 
-974 LEEDYRKNGRIEG
+974 GRIEG

-1070 EDVESEPMRDYGLGY
+1070 EDVESESMRDYGLGY

-1137 CYFNDCVVGILKLRE
+1137 CYFNDCVIGILKLRE

-1190 GFYPCSGSM
+1190 GFYPCSGSV

-1303 LGALLGQNLDDDIPE
+1303 LGALLGKNLDDDIPE

-1350 ELYILERNKKNKNG
+1350 ELYILERNKKTKNG
-1364 TRRKNCPKL
+1364 TRKKYCPKL

-1441 QLRFANSGD
+1441 QLRFVSSGD
-1450 SGNSNE
+1450 SGNNNE

-1527 YCSNASL
+1527 YCSNVSL
-1534 QTRRLVDYSKSVIA
+1534 QARRLVDYSKSVIA

-1634 LPDSSLADYVFIH
+1634 LPDSALADYVFIH

-1660 VDLAKIIQTA
+1660 VDLPKIIQTA

-1685 NNVNSTTGIG
+1685 NNNINSTTGIG
-1695 LLKRDDLQVV
+1695 SLKRDDLQVV

-1769 VVNGEMQSEIAIRK
+1769 VVVNGEMQSEMAIRK

-1812 DFSVELSANFRTDP
+1812 DFSVKLSANFPTDP

-1872 HGDRELCSAF
+1872 HGDRELCSVF

-1920 ALYGQRIDSNPSS
+1920 ALYGQRVDSNPPSS

-1981 LKSWLPQL
+1981 FKSWLPQL
-1989 SCQWSESP
+1989 SSQWSESP

-2079 SWDWACLS
+2079 GWDWACLS

-2095 WRPVPTGIA
+2095 WKPVPIGIA

-2116 VRKYAVSCLE
+2116 VRKYAISCLKS
-2126 CNPVDSLMD
+2126 NPVDSLID
-2135 ILPQLVEVLRFERFE
+2135 ILPQLVEVEVLRFERFE

-2173 HKTHPGLGL
+2173 HKTHPGWGL

-2187 QNVLVTVVGPGMPTE
+2187 QNVLVTVVGPSMPTE

-2263 TENSKIYRS
+2263 TETSKIYRS

-2498 SIPGLTRDSIAYMYQ
+2498 NIPGLTRDSIAYMYQ

-2560 STGQIL
+2560 SSGQIL

-2590 KWHVPAKVYMYKMK
+2590 KWHVPAKMYKMK

-2818 DICDIPVQMAN
+2818 DICDIP
-2829 TKWAYVRK
+2829 
-2837 FEQAEMCLMNTWIVV
+2837 
-2852 RLDGCSFRR
+2852 
-2861 FTEEHR
+2861 
-2867 FEKPN
+2867 
-2872 DLAGLKLMYSA
+2872 AGLKLMYSA
-2883 AKSVMNNYKDIR
+2883 AKSVMNNHKDIR

-2903 FSFVFWKRTN
+2903 FSFVFWKRTD

-2935 FQWNFHFND
+2935 FQWNIHFND

-2958 ILYPTDENLTD
+2958 VLYPTDENLTD

>member
-1619 IEQYAIKRFGVDEYL
+1619 IEQYAIK
-1634 LPDSSLADYVFIH
+1634 
-1647 DCLKLGHDPELEL
+1647 
-1660 VDLAKIIQTA
+1660 TA

-1718 ESAAVDAVHRKVNS
+1718 ESAAVDAV
-1732 KFVVQSVKALCSLF
+1732 L
-1746 HRVENLSLIKA
+1746 
-1757 VKKFITACNMEI
+1757 
-1769 VVNGEMQSEIAIRK
+1769 NGEMQSEIAIRK

-1892 FYEYLL
+1892 FYEYL
-1898 FDAWITL
+1898 F
-1905 PIPLCALPRETKLCL
+1905 
-1920 ALYGQRIDSNPSS
+1920 
-1933 CDQNSS
+1933 
-1939 TTAGIV
+1939 
-1945 ACLID
+1945 
-1950 EQLCFSVTPLF
+1950 
-1961 DIDNIL
+1961 IL

-2041 ENRALKELDRDEKDF
+2041 ENRALKE
-2056 IWEKRIYLTN
+2056 
-2066 FDEALPLVLSSAI
+2066 
-2079 SWDWACLS
+2079 
-2087 NIYALVQL
+2087 
-2095 WRPVPTGIA
+2095 
-2104 MELLLPNCPDEF
+2104 
-2116 VRKYAVSCLE
+2116 
-2126 CNPVDSLMD
+2126 
-2135 ILPQLVEVLRFERFE
+2135 
-2150 CSSLAECLLKFAVE
+2150 
-2164 SRAFAELES
+2164 ELES

>member
-407 EMNHEQQQQQQHQHQ
+407 EMNHEQQQQQQHQQQ

-949 QAVTAHHHHQHLSSS
+949 QA
-964 SSSSKQRYEL
+964 
-974 LEEDYRKNGRIEG
+974 N
-987 MPILKKE
+987 
-994 EVCVAFSVDYN
+994 
-1005 KICDSFER
+1005 
-1013 LEKRSSIVFSL
+1013 
-1024 LQAYGLL
+1024 
-1031 DQVRLFKPLIAD
+1031 
-1043 ESTVGVF
+1043 
-1050 HSDDYISF
+1050 
-1058 VKNASAGLIAEV
+1058 
-1070 EDVESEPMRDYGLGY
+1070 
-1085 DCPIFPALYEYG
+1085 
-1097 RATVGATVHCAQLL
+1097 
-1111 VDGKAKLAVNV
+1111 
-1122 NGGWHH
+1122 
-1128 ARRSAAAGF
+1128 
-1137 CYFNDCVVGILKLRE
+1137 NDMN
-1152 RFKRVLYID
+1152 Y
-1161 LDAHH
+1161 
-1166 GDAVEDAFCSTRSV
+1166 
-1180 LTVSLHCYEA
+1180 
-1190 GFYPCSGSM
+1190 
-1199 DDVGVGS
+1199 
-1206 GKYYAVNVP
+1206 
-1215 FRQGLVDEQLL
+1215 
-1226 STFDALVPKI
+1226 
-1236 VHLYRPEVVF
+1236 
-1246 LQLGTDGLAGDPV
+1246 
-1259 AAFNLTPSAYAG
+1259 
-1271 VVCRVLGFGKPC
+1271 
-1283 LLVGGGGYKPTNVSR
+1283 
-1298 CWALV
+1298 W
-1303 LGALLGQNLDDDIPE
+1303 
-1318 HAFFSAYGPD
+1318 
-1328 FVLCNRHS
+1328 
-1336 TGTIPNLNTDHQLN
+1336 
-1350 ELYILERNKKNKNG
+1350 
-1364 TRRKNCPKL
+1364 
-1373 WLVME
+1373 
-1378 PDDDLIAWVDPDL
+1378 
-1391 LAREKK
+1391 KK
-1397 ITAIKKM
+1397 I
-1404 LYASSGISNG
+1404 
-1414 LPSSTSSTRTTI
+1414 
-1426 NDGRLSLSSLADSVA
+1426 
-1441 QLRFANSGD
+1441 
-1450 SGNSNE
+1450 
-1456 NASSTAVER
+1456 
-1465 SRSLD
+1465 
-1470 SCLFVE
+1470 
-1476 FDPLNDEHY
+1476 
-1485 SSTSANPAEVESGPD
+1485 
-1500 LVVEES
+1500 
-1506 KKPTEGDNHAAC
+1506 
-1518 GQQFFHLVD
+1518 
-1527 YCSNASL
+1527 
-1534 QTRRLVDYSKSVIA
+1534 
-1548 DLVDQSDIYRKLVVS
+1548 
-1563 RRRFDLVSPDTSLKV
+1563 
-1578 TVHTP
+1578 
-1583 FDQTAPVLLFACH
+1583 
-1596 IRSSIGQIIGCVLC
+1596 
-1610 SFNSTRLLP
+1610 
-1619 IEQYAIKRFGVDEYL
+1619 
-1634 LPDSSLADYVFIH
+1634 
-1647 DCLKLGHDPELEL
+1647 
-1660 VDLAKIIQTA
+1660 
-1670 KIDES
+1670 
-1675 SLLPTLINNN
+1675 
-1685 NNVNSTTGIG
+1685 
-1695 LLKRDDLQVV
+1695 
-1705 LNTIRQECEKLID
+1705 
-1718 ESAAVDAVHRKVNS
+1718 
-1732 KFVVQSVKALCSLF
+1732 
-1746 HRVENLSLIKA
+1746 
-1757 VKKFITACNMEI
+1757 
-1769 VVNGEMQSEIAIRK
+1769 
-1783 KYKNVKNAI
+1783 
-1792 SYLVDAI
+1792 I
-1799 EKFCINFCQSFEV
+1799 EK
-1812 DFSVELSANFRTDP
+1812 
-1826 STSCPFRPLD
+1826 
-1836 ITDSEVNFHFMI
+1836 
-1848 ETVHSLPQNW
+1848 
-1858 TTKYSQFYLACHLI
+1858 
-1872 HGDRELCSAF
+1872 
-1882 KTNCGRSDRH
+1882 
-1892 FYEYLL
+1892 
-1898 FDAWITL
+1898 
-1905 PIPLCALPRETKLCL
+1905 
-1920 ALYGQRIDSNPSS
+1920 
-1933 CDQNSS
+1933 
-1939 TTAGIV
+1939 
-1945 ACLID
+1945 
-1950 EQLCFSVTPLF
+1950 
-1961 DIDNIL
+1961 
-1967 LNGTKFVTFYPGSE
+1967 
-1981 LKSWLPQL
+1981 
-1989 SCQWSESP
+1989 
-1997 ICVVS
+1997 
-2002 FPYNEP
+2002 
-2008 KMRFPHILPNAT
+2008 
-2020 LNIGK
+2020 
-2025 FDQLDCNV
+2025 
-2033 KLLLEDMI
+2033 
-2041 ENRALKELDRDEKDF
+2041 
-2056 IWEKRIYLTN
+2056 
-2066 FDEALPLVLSSAI
+2066 
-2079 SWDWACLS
+2079 
-2087 NIYALVQL
+2087 
-2095 WRPVPTGIA
+2095 
-2104 MELLLPNCPDEF
+2104 
-2116 VRKYAVSCLE
+2116 
-2126 CNPVDSLMD
+2126 
-2135 ILPQLVEVLRFERFE
+2135 
-2150 CSSLAECLLKFAVE
+2150 
-2164 SRAFAELES
+2164 
-2173 HKTHPGLGL
+2173 
-2182 RCRLL
+2182 
-2187 QNVLVTVVGPGMPTE
+2187 
-2202 VRLQVE
+2202 
-2208 LLSRLDSIS
+2208 SI
-2217 EMVKRESRDDK
+2217 R
-2228 KSKAL
+2228 
-2233 LVQLHLLDSW
+2233 
-2243 LLQTHVRVPLN
+2243 
-2254 PSVLAVGVF
+2254 
-2263 TENSKIYRS
+2263 
-2272 LTCPVKVSFRTVS
+2272 
-2285 SNFDVMYKSGDDLR
+2285 YK
-2299 QDSLVLQMIRLMDH
+2299 
-2313 LWLKENLDLRMVV
+2313 
-2326 FRILPLQDKKGVI
+2326 
-2339 ELVKNSK
+2339 
-2346 TLREIQVEEG
+2346 
-2356 GMTGVLRDD
+2356 
-2365 LIQKWLQ
+2365 
-2372 KQNPSELEYQIALK
+2372 
-2386 NFRLSCAGWS
+2386 
-2396 VGTYVL
+2396 
-2402 GIGDRH
+2402 
-2408 NDNVMITSKGHLFH
+2408 
-2422 IDFGKYL
+2422 
-2429 GDAQMFGS
+2429 
-2437 FRRDRVPF
+2437 
-2445 LLTNDMLYAIN
+2445 
-2456 AGESTKSAFFQQF
+2456 
-2469 VDCCCN
+2469 
-2475 AFNIIRKHSTL
+2475 
-2486 FVNLMQLVMLYS
+2486 
-2498 SIPGLTRDSIAYMYQ
+2498 
-2513 NFWLECTDSEASM
+2513 
-2526 RFTRLIEETLR
+2526 
-2537 SKFPKLNFLVHTV
+2537 
-2550 VQGQRKTGHL
+2550 
-2560 STGQIL
+2560 
-2566 SFVPQTYT
+2566 
-2574 AQTDGTI
+2574 
-2581 QSVQVIDCE
+2581 
-2590 KWHVPAKVYMYKMK
+2590 
-2604 VERENVKVPSFVYRS
+2604 
-2619 YDEFCEFAE
+2619 
-2628 SIYFRFPLIKM
+2628 
-2639 HSLPRGVT
+2639 
-2647 LRSNVRGVAVRRQ
+2647 
-2660 SEIAQFIRSLFHYA
+2660 
-2674 EEISHSDLVY
+2674 
-2684 TFFHPIF
+2684 
-2691 RDEQADIKSKTQN
+2691 
-2704 LHHPENV
+2704 
-2711 SGEVKVQVE
+2711 
-2720 FRQGLLEIFIN
+2720 
-2731 HARNLSLINGI
+2731 
-2742 NLPDSYVKCYILPD
+2742 
-2756 KRGWSKKKTRV
+2756 
-2767 VRGTRD
+2767 
-2773 PTYNEMFV
+2773 
-2781 YRVPASQLKCKV
+2781 
-2793 LEISV
+2793 
-2798 WHYDLLKG
+2798 
-2806 NNFLGSIAIPMA
+2806 
-2818 DICDIPVQMAN
+2818 
-2829 TKWAYVRK
+2829 
-2837 FEQAEMCLMNTWIVV
+2837 
-2852 RLDGCSFRR
+2852 
-2861 FTEEHR
+2861 
-2867 FEKPN
+2867 
-2872 DLAGLKLMYSA
+2872 
-2883 AKSVMNNYKDIR
+2883 
-2895 IAYGHSDE
+2895 
-2903 FSFVFWKRTN
+2903 
-2913 LWNRRLQKFVS
+2913 
-2924 TITSLF
+2924 
-2930 TSNYI
+2930 
-2935 FQWNFHFND
+2935 
-2944 NRPLIWAPCFDGRV
+2944 
-2958 ILYPTDENLTD
+2958 
-2969 YLKWRQ
+2969 
-2975 ADCHINNL
+2975 
-2983 YNTVF
+2983 
-2988 WKLVNEGQ
+2988 
-2996 LKPAEAEKRLCGST
+2996 
-3010 AADKN
+3010 
-3015 EILFSQFNTNYNN
+3015 
-3028 EPDIFRKGTVLYR
+3028 
-3041 NVDGETVNTF
+3041 
-3051 HGSIIDDQFWQS
+3051 
-3063 NAHLLN
+3063 

>member
-2041 ENRALKELDRDEKDF
+2041 ENRALKEYAQLDRDEKDF

-2135 ILPQLVEVLRFERFE
+2135 ILPQLVEVGSKVLRFERFE

-2372 KQNPSELEYQIALK
+2372 KQNPSELEYQI
-2386 NFRLSCAGWS
+2386 
-2396 VGTYVL
+2396 
-2402 GIGDRH
+2402 
-2408 NDNVMITSKGHLFH
+2408 
-2422 IDFGKYL
+2422 
-2429 GDAQMFGS
+2429 
-2437 FRRDRVPF
+2437 
-2445 LLTNDMLYAIN
+2445 
-2456 AGESTKSAFFQQF
+2456 
-2469 VDCCCN
+2469 
-2475 AFNIIRKHSTL
+2475 
-2486 FVNLMQLVMLYS
+2486 
-2498 SIPGLTRDSIAYMYQ
+2498 
-2513 NFWLECTDSEASM
+2513 
-2526 RFTRLIEETLR
+2526 
-2537 SKFPKLNFLVHTV
+2537 
-2550 VQGQRKTGHL
+2550 
-2560 STGQIL
+2560 
-2566 SFVPQTYT
+2566 
-2574 AQTDGTI
+2574 
-2581 QSVQVIDCE
+2581 
-2590 KWHVPAKVYMYKMK
+2590 MYKMK

-2647 LRSNVRGVAVRRQ
+2647 LRSNVRGVA
-2660 SEIAQFIRSLFHYA
+2660 
-2674 EEISHSDLVY
+2674 SDLVY

-2731 HARNLSLINGI
+2731 HA
-2742 NLPDSYVKCYILPD
+2742 P
-2756 KRGWSKKKTRV
+2756 
-2767 VRGTRD
+2767 
-2773 PTYNEMFV
+2773 
-2781 YRVPASQLKCKV
+2781 
-2793 LEISV
+2793 
-2798 WHYDLLKG
+2798 
-2806 NNFLGSIAIPMA
+2806 
-2818 DICDIPVQMAN
+2818 
-2829 TKWAYVRK
+2829 
-2837 FEQAEMCLMNTWIVV
+2837 
-2852 RLDGCSFRR
+2852 
-2861 FTEEHR
+2861 
-2867 FEKPN
+2867 
-2872 DLAGLKLMYSA
+2872 GLKLMYSA

>member
-184 LGITCIELGTEK
+184 LGITCIELAEK

-357 LVPIVPLADDSTT
+357 LIPIVPLADDSTT

-964 SSSSKQRYEL
+964 SSSKQRYEL

-1137 CYFNDCVVGILKLRE
+1137 CYFNDCVIGILKLRE

-1190 GFYPCSGSM
+1190 GFYPCSGSV

-1303 LGALLGQNLDDDIPE
+1303 LGALLGKNLDDDIPE

-1350 ELYILERNKKNKNG
+1350 ELYILERNKKTKNG
-1364 TRRKNCPKL
+1364 TRRKYCPKL

-1441 QLRFANSGD
+1441 QLRFVSGGD

-1456 NASSTAVER
+1456 NANSTAVER

-1527 YCSNASL
+1527 YCSNASM
-1534 QTRRLVDYSKSVIA
+1534 QARRLVDYSKSVIA

-1634 LPDSSLADYVFIH
+1634 LPDSALADYVFIH

-1660 VDLAKIIQTA
+1660 VDLSKIIQTA

-1685 NNVNSTTGIG
+1685 NNINSTTGIG
-1695 LLKRDDLQVV
+1695 SLKRDDLQVV

-1769 VVNGEMQSEIAIRK
+1769 VVNGEMQSEMAIRK

-1792 SYLVDAI
+1792 NYLVDAI

-1812 DFSVELSANFRTDP
+1812 DFSVKLSANFRTET

-1950 EQLCFSVTPLF
+1950 EQLCFSVTPVF

-1967 LNGTKFVTFYPGSE
+1967 LNGTKFLTFYPGSE

-1989 SCQWSESP
+1989 SSQWSESP

-2116 VRKYAVSCLE
+2116 VRKYAVSCLK

-2135 ILPQLVEVLRFERFE
+2135 ILPQLVEVGSKVLRFERFE

-2254 PSVLAVGVF
+2254 PSVLAVGIF

-2372 KQNPSELEYQIALK
+2372 KQNPSELEYQI
-2386 NFRLSCAGWS
+2386 
-2396 VGTYVL
+2396 
-2402 GIGDRH
+2402 
-2408 NDNVMITSKGHLFH
+2408 
-2422 IDFGKYL
+2422 
-2429 GDAQMFGS
+2429 
-2437 FRRDRVPF
+2437 
-2445 LLTNDMLYAIN
+2445 
-2456 AGESTKSAFFQQF
+2456 
-2469 VDCCCN
+2469 
-2475 AFNIIRKHSTL
+2475 
-2486 FVNLMQLVMLYS
+2486 
-2498 SIPGLTRDSIAYMYQ
+2498 
-2513 NFWLECTDSEASM
+2513 
-2526 RFTRLIEETLR
+2526 
-2537 SKFPKLNFLVHTV
+2537 
-2550 VQGQRKTGHL
+2550 
-2560 STGQIL
+2560 
-2566 SFVPQTYT
+2566 
-2574 AQTDGTI
+2574 
-2581 QSVQVIDCE
+2581 
-2590 KWHVPAKVYMYKMK
+2590 MYKMK

-2647 LRSNVRGVAVRRQ
+2647 LRSNVRGVA
-2660 SEIAQFIRSLFHYA
+2660 
-2674 EEISHSDLVY
+2674 SDLVY

-2731 HARNLSLINGI
+2731 HA
-2742 NLPDSYVKCYILPD
+2742 P
-2756 KRGWSKKKTRV
+2756 
-2767 VRGTRD
+2767 
-2773 PTYNEMFV
+2773 
-2781 YRVPASQLKCKV
+2781 
-2793 LEISV
+2793 
-2798 WHYDLLKG
+2798 
-2806 NNFLGSIAIPMA
+2806 
-2818 DICDIPVQMAN
+2818 
-2829 TKWAYVRK
+2829 
-2837 FEQAEMCLMNTWIVV
+2837 
-2852 RLDGCSFRR
+2852 
-2861 FTEEHR
+2861 
-2867 FEKPN
+2867 
-2872 DLAGLKLMYSA
+2872 GLKLMYSA

-2988 WKLVNEGQ
+2988 WKMVNEGQ